1 VKEQARSKEG
11 NKGTIAGKKKYP
23 KRDKTQYS
31 NGMRFDVVVVL
42 GMHRSGTSAI
52 TKGLELFGIDLG
64 NNLMAP
70 QKDNPKGFFED
81 KQLVEINDR
90 IFEKAY
96 SHWSSIQFLEPKFLS
111 GPELSE
117 ERMAAAN
124 WLNMKVAGGNPVG
137 LKDPRLCRMLS
148 FWEPLFTERRLHVGY
163 IFSHRDPTQVG
174 ASLQKRNG
182 FGLSYGV
189 DLWAA
194 YAADALLHIQGKSW
208 IAVGF
213 HQLLEEPRR
222 ELARIADFLETPWNP
237 ASEAVKEYEKEY
249 LDTALWHHRTAKS
262 IPQQENCY
270 QEISNALSILCVKKN
285 NEARKQAH
293 DAAQVVFERVEKIS
307 NALSEN
313 NRILFHQFAKQEK
326 ELEKIRKLLDERTAW
341 AQALDKEV
349 EKTRKLFQ
357 EEKKLVEERT
367 IWGKTLDKELALSKE
382 TSSMA
387 LFQAEEAGKRA
398 KLAEDQQIRLNYI
411 GDCLAEIKKEW
422 PAQKAVTATVAGQ
435 LRDSFAEVKQE
446 LKNNLK
452 ALGEWDSQVA
462 QMKSILGEKEKEIA
476 QATKIDQK
484 IEQIWQQITSGREES
499 KLVVKKVE
507 EERTSSEKQSV
518 SVQKTL
524 NQIRQEMEQD
534 RKESKL
540 VVKKVEEE
548 RASSEKQSVSVQKTL
563 NQIRQEMEQ
572 GRKESKL
579 VVKKVEEERANSEKQ
594 SVSVQ
599 KTLNQI
605 RQEMEQGRKESK
617 LVVKKVEEERTSSE
631 KQSVSVQKTL
641 NQIRQEMEKDRKE
654 RLKLKVR
661 AKQESEASVCEA
673 AERMAREKEIAA
685 GIHSSIEKLVK
696 QVEQNRLEMSA
707 QIDLVKGSVEG
718 RIVEMAQYASE
729 IQDSIVA
736 VSSHSIFR
744 IFSRFAALSRIR
756 KIKKPSWLQ
765 SSPSLLPP
773 RPGFWKRLERSI
785 RKRRKRWIGRIGF
798 DRDWYL
804 KEYPDVPKVGIDPL
818 DHYVSYGILEGRWKS
833 KKDKQKRPNPHKK
846 RVLEDLL
853 LGELGKN
860 IRKQLWLLW
869 SYPRVKAQLKLSFR
883 LLEKNF
889 PFDPI
894 WYQVKYPDVKGTSMS
909 PFMHFIE
916 YGAREGR
923 LPNRR
928 FSQECYLALAPEVAS
943 SGIPASLHFL
953 MKGWDEERLINWL
966 DRYVEQSFDREI
978 RERFSGLLDLLLA
991 EEDPEDLSGA
1001 RERKISQLRDRLSLA
1016 LRKRESPT
1024 DEPKVSIIIPVY
1036 NQLAYT
1042 LACVTSLYESDPST
1056 TLEVIIA
1063 DDCSNDGTREIF
1075 KEFAPWIKMVRT
1087 SRNLGFLRNCN
1098 HAAKTAKGEFIA
1110 FLNNDMVVLPGWL
1123 DSLVSTFVV
1132 DPECGMVGSKLLNLD
1147 GTLQEAGGIFWND
1160 GSAWNYGRGQNPTSH
1175 EFNYK
1180 KEVDYCSGAS
1190 ICLRKEVWDAVDG
1203 FDEIYAPAYCEE
1215 SDLAFRLRA
1224 RGLKTI
1230 YQPRSV
1236 GVHLEGVS
1244 CGTDTAHGIKA
1255 YQVTNLEKFQ
1265 NRWSDVLKKEH
1276 FPNAKQVFFAR
1287 DRSAKKRHMLFVD
1300 HHLPRPDFD
1309 AGSKQMATYLQVFV
1323 EMGFQI
1329 TFWPDNLNYEKEY
1342 AHPLE
1347 ELGIEVISCNAGL
1360 IEFEEWIGKNGPY
1373 LDVAFLSRPFV
1384 ALKYIQSLK
1393 KNSKASLVFYGHDIH
1408 SLRTKG
1414 ELKLNTANQSLLE
1427 RLRVEEQVEVECWEK
1442 CDTILY
1448 PSNEEKQYI
1457 LGKFPG
1463 LTVDILPLYCK
1474 SADEIIAAKTASL
1487 FDKRSGI
1494 LFVGGFDHSPNTD
1507 GILWFCNE
1515 ILPLIRK
1522 ISRDVCL
1529 TIAGS
1534 NPPKEIRSLENKF
1547 IKVTGRIS
1555 DHQLS
1560 AYYDSH
1566 RVSVAPLRFGS
1577 GVKGKV
1583 VESMLKGL
1591 PMVTTKIGSQGLCY
1605 ADKALAIAHSEYE
1618 FSNKVVQLLKNENR
1632 WLQQRDSARRFF
1644 EKNFSS
1650 QEIKVKLKT
1659 FLK

>member
-1 VKEQARSKEG
+1 VNKRIERDEA
-11 NKGTIAGKKKYP
+11 NKGGVNGKKNYP

-31 NGMRFDVVVVL
+31 GGMRFDIVVVL
-42 GMHRSGTSAI
+42 GMHRSGTSALA
-52 TKGLELFGIDLG
+52 KALELFGVDLG

-90 IFEKAY
+90 IFEKAC
-96 SHWSSIQFLEPKFLS
+96 SHWSSIQFLDPKFLS

-117 ERMAAAN
+117 ERMSAGN
-124 WLNMKVAGGNPVG
+124 WLNMKVAGGNHVG
-137 LKDPRLCRMLS
+137 LKDPRLCRTLS
-148 FWEPLFTERRLHVGY
+148 FWEPLFTERRLRVGY
-163 IFSHRDPTQVG
+163 IFSHRDPTQIG

-194 YAADALLHIQGKSW
+194 YAADALFHIQGKSW

-213 HQLLEEPRR
+213 PQLLEEPRR

-237 ASEAVKEYEKEY
+237 DREAVKEYEKEY
-249 LDTALWHHRTAKS
+249 LDTALWHHRTAER

-270 QEISNALSILCVKKN
+270 QELSNALSILCVKKN
-285 NEARKQAH
+285 NEAEKQAH
-293 DAAQVVFERVEKIS
+293 DAAQVVFERAGKIS
-307 NALSEN
+307 NVLSEN

-349 EKTRKLFQ
+349 EKTRELFQ
-357 EEKKLVEERT
+357 EEQKLVEERT
-367 IWGKTLDKELALSKE
+367 IWGKALDKELARSKE

-411 GDCLAEIKKEW
+411 GDCLDEIKKE
-422 PAQKAVTATVAGQ
+422 ASTQKAKNANVAKEMGNS
-435 LRDSFAEVKQE
+435 LEEFKKELKQE
-446 LKNNLK
+446 LDHQRKAQQEAVEKSVGGLK
-452 ALGEWDSQVA
+452 EELAQQRIAQQEEVA
-462 QMKSILGEKEKEIA
+462 ASIGGLKEELAHQRKAQQEAVEKSVVKVKKEIVA
-476 QATKIDQK
+476 EI
-484 IEQIWQQITSGREES
+484 
-499 KLVVKKVE
+499 
-507 EERTSSEKQSV
+507 QS
-518 SVQKTL
+518 L
-524 NQIRQEMEQD
+524 I
-534 RKESKL
+534 
-540 VVKKVEEE
+540 
-548 RASSEKQSVSVQKTL
+548 
-563 NQIRQEMEQ
+563 
-572 GRKESKL
+572 
-579 VVKKVEEERANSEKQ
+579 AN
-594 SVSVQ
+594 
-599 KTLNQI
+599 L
-605 RQEMEQGRKESK
+605 
-617 LVVKKVEEERTSSE
+617 
-631 KQSVSVQKTL
+631 
-641 NQIRQEMEKDRKE
+641 
-654 RLKLKVR
+654 
-661 AKQESEASVCEA
+661 
-673 AERMAREKEIAA
+673 
-685 GIHSSIEKLVK
+685 
-696 QVEQNRLEMSA
+696 VEQAEKNRLALSA
-707 QIDLVKGSVEG
+707 RIDSAEEG
-718 RIVEMAQYASE
+718 MERRIVEVGEYA
-729 IQDSIVA
+729 A
-736 VSSHSIFR
+736 K
-744 IFSRFAALSRIR
+744 IR
-756 KIKKPSWLQ
+756 KAVV
-765 SSPSLLPP
+765 SPSSYLIPAPFSWYSYLYKMLNILEPVWLNKEKRSGHAP
-773 RPGFWKRLERSI
+773 KRPGFWRRLERSI
-785 RKRRKRWIGRIGF
+785 RKRRKRWINLIGF
-798 DRDWYL
+798 DREWYL
-804 KEYPDVPKVGIDPL
+804 KEYPDVARAGIDPL
-818 DHYVSYGILEGRWKS
+818 DHYIQLGIQEGRWKS
-833 KKDKQKRPNPHKK
+833 KKDKQNRPNPHKK
-846 RVLEDLL
+846 RALELLL
-853 LGELGKN
+853 LGELGKH

-883 LLEKNF
+883 LLEKNL

-943 SGIPASLHFL
+943 SGIPAPLHFL
-953 MKGWDEERLINWL
+953 MQGWEEGRLTNWL

-978 RERFSGLLDLLLA
+978 RERISGLLDLLLA
-991 EEDPEDLSGA
+991 EEDSEDLSGA
-1001 RERKISQLRDRLSLA
+1001 RERKISLLRNRLSLA
-1016 LRKRESPT
+1016 LRNRASPT
-1024 DEPKVSIIIPVY
+1024 EEPKVSIIIPVY

-1265 NRWSDVLKKEH
+1265 NRWSDILKKEH
-1276 FPNAKQVFFAR
+1276 FPNAEQVFLAR

-1300 HHLPRPDFD
+1300 HYLPRPDFD
-1309 AGSKQMATYLQVFV
+1309 AGSKQMATYLQLFV

-1329 TFWPDNLNYEKEY
+1329 SFWPDNLGYDKEY

-1347 ELGIEVISCNAGL
+1347 ELGIEVISCNGGL
-1360 IEFEEWIGKNGPY
+1360 ITFEQWIKKNGQH
-1373 LDVAFLSRPFV
+1373 LDVAFLVRPYI
-1384 ALKYIQSLK
+1384 ALKYINGLK
-1393 KNSKASLVFYGHDIH
+1393 ENSNASIVYYGVDIH
-1408 SLRTKG
+1408 FIRTKG
-1414 ELKLNTANQSLLE
+1414 ELILNPTDQALIARVANEES
-1427 RLRVEEQVEVECWEK
+1427 VETECWEK
-1442 CDTILY
+1442 ADITLY
-1448 PSNEEKQYI
+1448 PSFEECQYI
-1457 LGKFPG
+1457 REHFPTTKTD
-1463 LTVDILPLYCK
+1463 LLPLYCK
-1474 SADEIIAAKTASL
+1474 SDEEISAAKTTTEFS
-1487 FDKRSGI
+1487 KRSGI
-1494 LFVGGFDHSPNTD
+1494 LFVGGFAHSPNKD
-1507 GILWFCNE
+1507 GILWFYNE
-1515 ILPLIRK
+1515 ILPLIRE
-1522 ISRDVCL
+1522 ILPNLSL

-1534 NPPKEIRSLENKF
+1534 NPPAEVRRLESKF
-1547 IKVTGRIS
+1547 IKVTGHVS
-1555 DHQLS
+1555 GKQLS
-1560 AYYDSH
+1560 AFYENH
-1566 RVSVAPLRFGS
+1566 RAAIAPLRFGG

-1583 VESMLKGL
+1583 VESLLNGL
-1591 PMVTTKIGSQGLCY
+1591 PIVTTSIGSQGLCNPG
-1605 ADKALAIAHSEYE
+1605 KALSIGYSEQDFCEKVIALHQSE
-1618 FSNKVVQLLKNENR
+1618 NKWIE
-1632 WLQQRDSARRFF
+1632 QRKSGIKYF
-1644 EKNFSS
+1644 EDNFSS
-1650 QEIKVKLKT
+1650 RCIIPNLTKLLGNKKVNTSVKH
-1659 FLK
+1659 FL